1 MTDRASQAPDLTE
14 KILPDLLPY
23 LLQRASYLVTNEF
36 HRKLRLD
43 KMHPNRWRMMIWLS
57 ENQPYSISELTD
69 RLMLKQPSVTQI
81 VDSAVR
87 DGLVRK
93 APDTN
98 DARRI
103 MITLTE
109 EGEQLISEVKL
120 RALAAR
126 ANLDSA
132 LGPDLARRLS
142 DCLRETIEQLE

>member
-1 MTDRASQAPDLTE
+1 MTRNTSQPPDPAE

-23 LLQRASYLVTNEF
+23 LLQRASHVVTNEF
-36 HRKLRLD
+36 HRKLRLE
-43 KMHPNRWRMMIWLS
+43 KMHPNRWRMLIWLS

-93 APDTN
+93 TPDKN
-98 DARRI
+98 DARSIR
-103 MITLTE
+103 ITLTA
-109 EGEQLISEVKL
+109 EGEEIVAELRE

-126 ANLDSA
+126 AHLETL
-132 LGPDLARRLS
+132 LGPDLTRRLS
-142 DCLRETIEQLE
+142 ACLQETIDTLE